1 MALGDIN
8 LHFVWI
14 LVTSTC
20 TLCCRGH
27 LWHGAGTGGALGSW
41 WRCSSFC
48 GRHGAWRH
56 RPSLGVAGVALG
68 DIDSATLRML
78 PRPAVAI
85 HLYPWFF
92 GTSVMAT
99 KHDHPAL
106 IHNTCTYNTLYTQY
120 VLTPHIYTHTHT
132 HFCPARL
139 FPAQFFDTHFPR
151 QYLYT
156 QHFYTRSC
164 PTPLFH
170 PQDFHTRLFHTHAHH
185 FYTPLLHTTPLHT
198 LLSPTTPLH
207 GTLSHTSP
215 RHAFLAHTDPPPS
228 LFSSLPF
235 PSHLHLSLPTY
246 RKKLTCRVGWSFNF
260 TICAYSLRQYANTE
274 WNQSSPKTTA
284 FRIYFVPEIW
294 RDVTQTMGVHV
305 LRDRPE

>member
-99 KHDHPAL
+99 KHDHPPL

-132 HFCPARL
+132 LLSRTTLSRTILWHTLSQAILVHTTLLHPLLSHTAL
-139 FPAQFFDTHFPR
+139 
-151 QYLYT
+151 
-156 QHFYTRSC
+156 S
-164 PTPLFH
+164 PTGLS
-170 PQDFHTRLFHTHAHH
+170 HTTLSHTTFTHH
-185 FYTPLLHTTPLHT
+185 FYTPHLYTHFFHQQHLYTELFHTPHLDMHFLHTPILHH
-198 LLSPTTPLH
+198 LFSLPC
-207 GTLSHTSP
+207 LSHPIFT
-215 RHAFLAHTDPPPS
+215 FLCLLIGRSWHVGLAGP
-228 LFSSLPF
+228 LILQ
-235 PSHLHLSLPTY
+235 Y
-246 RKKLTCRVGWSFNF
+246 VLT
-260 TICAYSLRQYANTE
+260 AYDSMQ
-274 WNQSSPKTTA
+274 
-284 FRIYFVPEIW
+284 I
-294 RDVTQTMGVHV
+294 
-305 LRDRPE
+305 

>member
-41 WRCSSFC
+41 WRWSSFC

-99 KHDHPAL
+99 KHDHPPL

-132 HFCPARL
+132 SVPHDSFPHNSLTHTFPGNTCTHNTFTPAPVPHRS
-139 FPAQFFDTHFPR
+139 FTHRTF
-151 QYLYT
+151 T
-156 QHFYTRSC
+156 HDSFT
-164 PTPLFH
+164 
-170 PQDFHTRLFHTHAHH
+170 HTHH
-185 FYTPLLHTTPLHT
+185 FYTPHLYTHFFHQQHLYTELFHTPHLDMHFLHTPILHH
-198 LLSPTTPLH
+198 LFSLPC
-207 GTLSHTSP
+207 LSHPIFT
-215 RHAFLAHTDPPPS
+215 FLCLLIGRSWHVGLAGP
-228 LFSSLPF
+228 LILQ
-235 PSHLHLSLPTY
+235 Y
-246 RKKLTCRVGWSFNF
+246 VLT
-260 TICAYSLRQYANTE
+260 AYDSMQ
-274 WNQSSPKTTA
+274 
-284 FRIYFVPEIW
+284 I
-294 RDVTQTMGVHV
+294 
-305 LRDRPE
+305 

>member
-120 VLTPHIYTHTHT
+120 VLTPHIYTHTH
-132 HFCPARL
+132 FCPARL

-170 PQDFHTRLFHTHAHH
+170 PQDFHTRLFHTHTTFTHH
-185 FYTPLLHTTPLHT
+185 FYTPHLYTHFFHQQHLYTELFHTPHLDMHFLHTPILHHLFSLPCLSHPIFTFLCLLIGRSWHVGLAGPLILQYVLTAYDSMQIQSGTKAAQKPLH
-198 LLSPTTPLH
+198 SE
-207 GTLSHTSP
+207 
-215 RHAFLAHTDPPPS
+215 FI
-228 LFSSLPF
+228 
-235 PSHLHLSLPTY
+235 LSL
-246 RKKLTCRVGWSFNF
+246 KFEG
-260 TICAYSLRQYANTE
+260 
-274 WNQSSPKTTA
+274 
-284 FRIYFVPEIW
+284 
-294 RDVTQTMGVHV
+294 M
-305 LRDRPE
+305 